1 MSPPDDRN
9 PKQFDVLR
17 SDLPEGGVEL
27 AVRGELDLATA
38 EGFEERL
45 GEAIEGADGTVVI
58 DFSDCGFVD
67 SVGVRALIRGGRRL
81 DGSGRTLRVTGAR
94 AQVRDLFRLIVLD
107 EAPSIEFN
115 GRE

>member
-9 PKQFDVLR
+9 PKHFDVVR
-17 SDLPEGGVEL
+17 SDLPEGAVEL
-27 AVRGELDLATA
+27 KVRGELDLATA
-38 EGFEERL
+38 DGFEDRL
-45 GEAIEGADGTVVI
+45 GEAIDDAGGTVVI
-58 DFSDCGFVD
+58 DFSDCSFVD

-107 EAPSIEFN
+107 GAPSIEFN

>member
-1 MSPPDDRN
+1 VSPPDDRSL
-9 PKQFDVLR
+9 KQFDVVR
-17 SDLPEGGVEL
+17 GDLPDGAVEL
-27 AVRGELDLATA
+27 KVRGELDLATA
-38 EGFEERL
+38 DGFEERL
-45 GEAIEGADGTVVI
+45 GEAIDGADGTVVI
-58 DFSDCGFVD
+58 DFSDCSFVD

>member
-1 MSPPDDRN
+1 MTRADDRTL
-9 PKQFDVLR
+9 KQFEVVR
-17 SDLPEGGVEL
+17 ADLPHGAVEL
-27 AVRGELDLATA
+27 KVRGELYLATA
-38 EGFEERL
+38 EGFEEQL
-45 GEAIEGADGTVVI
+45 GDAIEGTDGTVVV
-58 DFSDCGFVD
+58 DFSDCSFVD

-115 GRE
+115 GGE